1 AGPSGARLFLGD
13 LVSALLARAPVDDRA
28 SPPRVRAARPGRA
41 RREHGRVAREGSRLG
56 QRPQADDGRA
66 ARRLRCGERGVGRR
80 VLPGG
85 LRHRTGRPAG
95 RARDRHP
102 RLDRARRA
110 RVLRSAHGA
119 VIDVVETD
127 ILVLGAGGAGLT
139 AALHAADA
147 SSALS
152 IAVVVKGL
160 FGRAGCTRMVQG
172 GYNAVL
178 TPPDSL
184 EAHLIDTL
192 EGGGWINDQE
202 MVWRLVTEA
211 PGRVLELGSR
221 YGGLFDRNA
230 AGRIHQKP
238 FAGQTHDRTGHKG
251 DLARIEIMNRLT
263 EQAQARA
270 RIRPFEECR
279 AIELLRDD
287 DGRAAGALL
296 LDIRTGRFVAV
307 VARGTLLA
315 MGGGPTMYRV
325 IACSADKA
333 ADGIALAYRAG
344 LPLRDMEMIQFH
356 PTGLVI
362 PGSLMTGAL
371 LEEGLRGAGGQLRNG
386 LGERFMARYDPARLE
401 RSTRDLVSRASFLE
415 VTEGRG
421 TPNGGVWIDVSHLG
435 AEVVERNFR
444 GMVRRCRDFG
454 RDLARG
460 PAEVGPTAH
469 FMMGGVVVDADCRT
483 AMEGLFAAGE
493 DTGGVHGANRLGGNG
508 VAESTVFGGIAGD
521 VMPAFVAGRARP
533 RVSAAALDAAA
544 AHATARRGRGDATEV
559 YAIQRELRDVMWER
573 VGLVRDAQGLGVAA
587 ATVERLRERLR
598 TAGVPGH
605 GALNTAWQDWL
616 NVESQLAAARLIVA
630 SALVRRESRGAH
642 WRPDLPTPATTSP
655 VSVRVAA
662 GAGGAPS
669 VWTAP
674 VAMTRAQPRTDVPR
688 PVAVEIDD

>member
-1 AGPSGARLFLGD
+1 M
-13 LVSALLARAPVDDRA
+13 
-28 SPPRVRAARPGRA
+28 
-41 RREHGRVAREGSRLG
+41 
-56 QRPQADDGRA
+56 
-66 ARRLRCGERGVGRR
+66 
-80 VLPGG
+80 
-85 LRHRTGRPAG
+85 
-95 RARDRHP
+95 
-102 RLDRARRA
+102 
-110 RVLRSAHGA
+110 
-119 VIDVVETD
+119 IDVAEAD

-147 SSALS
+147 SPALS
-152 IAVVVKGL
+152 VAVAVKGL

-184 EAHLIDTL
+184 DAHFVDTL
-192 EGGGWINDQE
+192 NGGGWINDQE

-211 PGRVLELGSR
+211 PARVLELESR
-221 YGGLFDRNA
+221 YGCLFDRNA

-238 FAGQTHDRTGHKG
+238 FAGQSHDRTVHKG
-251 DLARIEIMNRLT
+251 DLTGIEIMNRLT
-263 EQAQARA
+263 EQAQARPA
-270 RIRPFEECR
+270 IRPFEECR
-279 AIELLRDD
+279 AVELLRDD

-307 VARGTLLA
+307 VARATLLA

-344 LPLRDMEMIQFH
+344 LALRDMEMIQFH

-386 LGERFMARYDPARLE
+386 RGERFMARYDPARLE

-421 TPNGGVWIDVSHLG
+421 TPNDGVWIDVSHLG

-454 RDLARG
+454 RDLARE
-460 PAEVGPTAH
+460 PVEVGPTAH
-469 FMMGGVVVDADCRT
+469 FMMGGVVVDPDCRT
-483 AMEGLFAAGE
+483 AMDGLFAAGE

-521 VMPAFVAGRARP
+521 VMAAFVAGRARP
-533 RVSAAALDAAA
+533 RVSGAALADAAA
-544 AHATARRGRGDATEV
+544 RTRAPLAGGDAVEL

-573 VGLVRDAQGLGVAA
+573 AGLVRDAEGLASAA
-587 ATVERLRERLR
+587 AAIERLHERLPAAR
-598 TAGVPGH
+598 VPGH
-605 GALNTAWQDWL
+605 GALNTAWQDSL
-616 NVESQLAAARLIVA
+616 NLDSQLTAARLIIA
-630 SALVRRESRGAH
+630 SALARRESRGAH
-642 WRPDLPTPATTSP
+642 WRRDYPAPAATPPA
-655 VSVRVAA
+655 SVRVAA
-662 GAGGAPS
+662 GADGTPA
-669 VWTAP
+669 VWLEP
-674 VAMTRAQPRTDVPR
+674 VRMTRAQPPVGAPR
-688 PVAVEIDD
+688 PVAVEIGD